1 MAVFRRRN
9 TPATATTTPGA
20 PVLVLV
26 ADDDP
31 VVREVLQVA
40 LEAAGYA
47 VVAVAD
53 GTSAL
58 AAARQYTPSLA
69 LLDWL
74 MPGIYGPDV
83 AAALRAEPAT
93 ATIPIVLLTTQGEQ
107 RDVAHGYRSGADE
120 YVTKPFHP
128 REVLTVVARLLAATG
143 EP

>member
-1 MAVFRRRN
+1 MVGFRRK
-9 TPATATTTPGA
+9 PAASTSGGT

-31 VVREVLQVA
+31 VVREVLQLA
-40 LEAAGYA
+40 LESKGYS

-53 GTSAL
+53 GTAAL
-58 AAARQYTPSLA
+58 TAARQFTPSLA

-74 MPGIYGPDV
+74 MPGVYGPDV

-93 ATIPIVLLTTQGEQ
+93 AKIPIVLLTTQGEQ

-120 YVTKPFHP
+120 YITKPFHP
-128 REVLTVVARLLAATG
+128 REVLAVVERLLSEG
-143 EP
+143 EHA